1 MTDIQFT
8 YGDYFPKKDLLKNK
22 NIIIT
27 GAGSGIGRAAA
38 IAYAQHG
45 AQVILLSKTKKN
57 LESVYDEIES
67 LRKKEINIKE
77 AIICQ
82 IDFLSASEETYEAII
97 ESLENEL
104 GHIDGLLHNAS
115 MLGDL
120 CEFINYPK
128 GIWDQV
134 MQINITSVFM
144 LTKACLPLL
153 KLSPA
158 ASIIFTSSSVGRIG
172 RAYWGAYAVSKFALE
187 GFMQSLAE
195 ELENT
200 SNIRVNSLNPGGTR
214 TAMRKSAFPGE
225 IPESLPMPEDIMQA
239 YLYLMGED
247 SQEHGRAISVRKI
260 IIPIIKM

>member
-1 MTDIQFT
+1 MTDIQFN
-8 YGDYFPKKDLLKNK
+8 YASYFPPKNLLANK
-22 NIIIT
+22 QIVIT

-38 IAYAQHG
+38 LAYAQHG

-57 LESVYDEIES
+57 LETIYDEIES
-67 LRKKEINIKE
+67 LKRNDSSIKQ
-77 AIICQ
+77 AMICQ
-82 IDFLSASEETYEAII
+82 IDFLTASEETYQ
-97 ESLENEL
+97 SLANALEQEF

-120 CEFINYPK
+120 CEFANYPK

-134 MQINITSVFM
+134 LQINVTSTFM

-153 KLSPA
+153 KRAPS

-172 RAYWGAYAVSKFALE
+172 RAYWGAYAVSKFAIE
-187 GFMQSLAE
+187 GFMQSLAQ

-214 TAMRKSAFPGE
+214 TAMRKAAFPGE
-225 IPESLPMPEDIMQA
+225 VPESLPSPEDIMQA
-239 YLYLMGED
+239 YLYLMGDD
-247 SQEHGRAISVRKI
+247 SKGVHGQALSVRK
-260 IIPIIKM
+260 